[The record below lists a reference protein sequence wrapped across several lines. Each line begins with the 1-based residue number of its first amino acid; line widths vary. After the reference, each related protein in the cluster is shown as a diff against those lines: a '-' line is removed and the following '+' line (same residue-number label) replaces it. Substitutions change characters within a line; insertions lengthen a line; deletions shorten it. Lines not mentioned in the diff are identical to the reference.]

1 MKASPAQ
8 RTRAFYAIART
19 MTNLHEIA
27 PDGLPDDL
35 RVVWNNQERV
45 ALDLAKS
52 ADFEHYQ
59 DYMAALESRAHRLL
73 EVLPDELEKNASCW
87 AFDEAALARVLTW
100 ITPAHLALAIR
111 KGFLPTR
118 ATQMLIDHAPGDLEW
133 DALVLG
139 PFSQAAVGS
148 ATSRDRRDFL
158 SAFSVARVNNLERL
172 YAYARAQVQHHPD
185 FLRERL
191 ESCLKYKIDRVGNG
205 SKIPYALHG
214 AFILA
219 AAGVSTSGLEALIE
233 DRIADAY
240 PDASRHEAMRL
251 FALTRDLE
259 AAIAEARSL
268 KDD

>member
-1 MKASPAQ
+1 MKASPFQRAQ
-8 RTRAFYAIART
+8 AVHAIAKA
-19 MTNLHEIA
+19 MASLHEIA
-27 PDGLPDDL
+27 PEGLSGDL
-35 RVVWNNQERV
+35 QIAWNNQERI
-45 ALDLAKS
+45 ALDLAKD
-52 ADFEHYQ
+52 ADFEHHRYC
-59 DYMAALESRAHRLL
+59 MAALESRAHRLL

-87 AFDEAALARVLTW
+87 AFDEAALERVLTW
-100 ITPAHLALAIR
+100 ITPAHMTLAIR
-111 KGFLPTR
+111 KGLIPTR
-118 ATQMLIDHAPGDLEW
+118 ATAMLIDHAPGDAEW
-133 DALVLG
+133 DALVVG

-172 YAYARAQVQHHPD
+172 YAYAHAQVQHHPD

-191 ESCLKYKIDRVGNG
+191 ETCLKYKIDRIGNG

-233 DRIADAY
+233 DRISDAY
-240 PDASRHEAMRL
+240 PEASRHEAMRL

-268 KDD
+268 KKD